1 MGCSFTH
8 EQQHHYHGRNR
19 WSPARWSPVRWS
31 PTRWSPLRRRRRRS
45 HETNRRRSASGHGAA
60 VDLTPDTVAP
70 DNDGSPAT
78 TPRSWSPLPRR
89 PRTTSSASSSGGRWS
104 LVSSFRRHRARGSP
118 PKPPTDGGIVRL
130 DQLRLTYGQRL
141 FVGFAVNTYGQ
152 PRFWK
157 PLRNCRS
164 DVETVADRLESL
176 GFRSRVVTD
185 GACTRAGIGRVLDV
199 ECADRLGPDDLLVVM
214 LAGHGSPSF
223 FACHDTGG
231 DARLRHDKYT
241 ARDLD
246 RLCRDCPARHL
257 LVIVDVCFGGGFA
270 QFCTPPDRGPAMRS
284 AAVGDVTTTRQARP
298 RRVSSGTGR
307 VRPALMVRRDLLGA
321 RTRLVLTSGPA
332 DTAVPDAAAD
342 SKAHSPFTA
351 ALLRALPSSPPTS
364 LFGVV
369 SDVVG
374 RLRRDASI
382 ATTPML
388 GRGPT
393 DEGGDV
399 LFGV

>member
-1 MGCSFTH
+1 M
-8 EQQHHYHGRNR
+8 R
-19 WSPARWSPVRWS
+19 
-31 PTRWSPLRRRRRRS
+31 
-45 HETNRRRSASGHGAA
+45 
-60 VDLTPDTVAP
+60 
-70 DNDGSPAT
+70 
-78 TPRSWSPLPRR
+78 
-89 PRTTSSASSSGGRWS
+89 
-104 LVSSFRRHRARGSP
+104 SFRRRHTIRGAP
-118 PKPPTDGGIVRL
+118 PGPPPSVVRL
-130 DQLRLTYGQRL
+130 DQLRLTYAQRL
-141 FVGFAVNTYGQ
+141 FVGFAVDTYEQ
-152 PRFWK
+152 AKFWR

-164 DVETVADRLESL
+164 DVETVAYRLETL

-185 GACTRAGIGRVLDV
+185 GECTRAGVGRVLDV
-199 ECADRLGPDDLLVVM
+199 ECADRLAPDDLLVVM
-214 LAGHGSPSF
+214 FAGHGSPSF

-241 ARDLD
+241 VRDLD

-270 QFCTPPDRGPAMRS
+270 QFCTPPPERRPAMRS
-284 AAVGDVTTTRQARP
+284 AAGEHVAGTTPPRAR
-298 RRVSSGTGR
+298 RSSGSNR

-332 DTAVPDAAAD
+332 DTAVPDAGAD

>member
-1 MGCSFTH
+1 M
-8 EQQHHYHGRNR
+8 R
-19 WSPARWSPVRWS
+19 
-31 PTRWSPLRRRRRRS
+31 
-45 HETNRRRSASGHGAA
+45 
-60 VDLTPDTVAP
+60 
-70 DNDGSPAT
+70 
-78 TPRSWSPLPRR
+78 
-89 PRTTSSASSSGGRWS
+89 
-104 LVSSFRRHRARGSP
+104 SFRRRHTIRGAP
-118 PKPPTDGGIVRL
+118 PGPPPSVVRL
-130 DQLRLTYGQRL
+130 DQLRLTYAQRL
-141 FVGFAVNTYGQ
+141 FVGFAVDTYEQ
-152 PRFWK
+152 AKFWR

-164 DVETVADRLESL
+164 DVETVAYRLETL

-185 GACTRAGIGRVLDV
+185 GECTRAGVGRVLDV
-199 ECADRLGPDDLLVVM
+199 ECADRLAPDDLLVVM
-214 LAGHGSPSF
+214 FAGHGSPSF

-241 ARDLD
+241 VRDLD
-246 RLCRDCPARHL
+246 RLCRDCPAPSSSSWTSAR
-257 LVIVDVCFGGGFA
+257 GGFA
-270 QFCTPPDRGPAMRS
+270 QFCTPRRAPPRHAIRGRRHVA
-284 AAVGDVTTTRQARP
+284 GTTPPQAR
-298 RRVSSGTGR
+298 RSSRSNR

-332 DTAVPDAAAD
+332 DTAVPDAGAD